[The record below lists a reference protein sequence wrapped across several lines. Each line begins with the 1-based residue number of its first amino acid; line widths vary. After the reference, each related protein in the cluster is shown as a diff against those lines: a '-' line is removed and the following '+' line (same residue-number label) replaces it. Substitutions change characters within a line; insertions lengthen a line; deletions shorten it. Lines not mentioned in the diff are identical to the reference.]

1 MKKLVFLLLFAL
13 FCFSVSAQKQYTING
28 ETYELKTEISGTI
41 DFLWNIIDGK
51 YRYFVK
57 KDGAITELV
66 NTKGNSKKF
75 QEEYKAILNNLI
87 KGSALNSNKVN
98 LTLYS
103 LRNFINKYNAL
114 VDSNYISTSKDAII
128 KSRLL
133 VFGGI
138 SNSPFISNPNNIK
151 NPLFGAEIEIFE
163 GNILPRHALF
173 FELKHVLDHDKFKYS
188 TTQLALGYRYRF
200 ITTEAFN
207 LYANI
212 VFGTYNFSKKTITY
226 LNEMDETITE
236 EITDNAFTAPFNFG
250 VGADFR
256 VSPNSFI
263 TLTYNELFA
272 LFLENKG
279 NFSTNISLGFKF
291 NLH

>member
-13 FCFSVSAQKQYTING
+13 FCFSTSAQKPYTING
-28 ETYELKTEISGTI
+28 ETYELKTEVSGTI
-41 DFLWNIIDGK
+41 DLLWNIIDGK
-51 YRYFVK
+51 YRYFIK
-57 KDGAITELV
+57 KDGTITELV
-66 NTKGNSKKF
+66 NTKGNTKKF
-75 QEEYKAILNNLI
+75 QDEYKATLNNLTEE
-87 KGSALNSNKVN
+87 SELNTDKVN

-103 LRNFINKYNAL
+103 LRNFINKYNAS
-114 VDSNYISTSKDAII
+114 VDPNYISVSKETVI
-128 KSRLL
+128 KTRLL

-138 SNSPFISNPNNIK
+138 SNSPFISNPDNIK

-173 FELKHVLDHDKFKYS
+173 FELKHVLDNDKFKYS

-200 ITTEAFN
+200 INTEAFN

-212 VFGTYNFSKKTITY
+212 VFGTYNFSKITITY
-226 LNEMDETITE
+226 LNEMDETAAK

-250 VGADFR
+250 IGADFR

-279 NFSTNISLGFKF
+279 NFSTNIALGYKF
-291 NLH
+291 DL

>member
-1 MKKLVFLLLFAL
+1 MKKLFFLLLFAL
-13 FCFSVSAQKQYTING
+13 FCFSASAQKPYTING
-28 ETYELKTEISGTI
+28 ETYKLKTEVSGTI
-41 DFLWNIIDGK
+41 DLLWNIIDGK

-57 KDGAITELV
+57 KDGTITELV
-66 NTKGNSKKF
+66 NTKGNTKKF
-75 QEEYKAILNNLI
+75 QEEYKTTLYNLT
-87 KGSALNSNKVN
+87 KGSALNTDTVN

-103 LRNFINKYNAL
+103 LRNFINKYNAS
-114 VDSNYISTSKDAII
+114 VDPNYISTSKEAVI
-128 KSRLL
+128 KTRLL

-138 SNSPFISNPNNIK
+138 SNSPFISNPDNIK

-173 FELKHVLDHDKFKYS
+173 IELKHVLDNDEFKYS

-200 ITTEAFN
+200 INTEAFN

-212 VFGTYNFSKKTITY
+212 VFGTYNFSKITITY
-226 LNEMDETITE
+226 LNEMDETATK
-236 EITDNAFTAPFNFG
+236 EITGNAFNAPFSFG

-256 VSPNSFI
+256 VTPNSFI

-279 NFSTNISLGFKF
+279 NFSTNIALGYKF
-291 NLH
+291 DL

>member
-1 MKKLVFLLLFAL
+1 
-13 FCFSVSAQKQYTING
+13 
-28 ETYELKTEISGTI
+28 
-41 DFLWNIIDGK
+41 
-51 YRYFVK
+51 
-57 KDGAITELV
+57 LV
-66 NTKGNSKKF
+66 NSKGNSKIF
-75 QEEYKAILNNLI
+75 QEEYKATLNNLI
-87 KGSALNSNKVN
+87 KGSALNTNKVN

-200 ITTEAFN
+200 INTKAFN

-212 VFGTYNFSKKTITY
+212 VFGTYNFSKKTINY

>member
-13 FCFSVSAQKQYTING
+13 FCFSAYAQKQHTING
-28 ETYELKTEISGTI
+28 ETYQLKTEVSGTI
-41 DFLWNIIDGK
+41 DLLWNIIDSE

-57 KDGAITELV
+57 KNGTITELV

-75 QEEYKAILNNLI
+75 QEEYKTTLSNLT
-87 KGSALNSNKVN
+87 KGSALSTSKVN

-103 LRNFINKYNAL
+103 LRNFINKYNAS
-114 VDSNYISTSKDAII
+114 VDPNYVSVSKETVI

-163 GNILPRHALF
+163 DNILPRHALF
-173 FELKHVLDHDKFKYS
+173 FELKHVLDNDKFKYS

-200 ITTEAFN
+200 INTEAFN
-207 LYANI
+207 LYANAI
-212 VFGTYNFSKKTITY
+212 FGTYNFSKITITY
-226 LNEMDETITE
+226 LNELDETITE
-236 EITDNAFTAPFNFG
+236 ENTDNAFTAPFSFG

-279 NFSTNISLGFKF
+279 NFSTNIALGYKF